1 MLMKTKDWIASRM
14 GVATALRNVKMPTI
28 PPGEFPW
35 PHKGRQWT
43 PGWDPKYDPESM
55 SPRLILAR
63 AKDESRTPPTPLA
76 RPPGCSFIPKPPTV
90 KMPAAVPNIKLNS
103 GHEMPQVG
111 FGLWKVDNATCADT
125 VYNAIK
131 AGYRLFDGACDYG
144 NEKECGDGVA
154 RAIKDGLVKR
164 EDLFIVSKLW
174 QTFHEEKHVE
184 PICRRQLADWQIDYF
199 DLFLIHFPVAL
210 EYVDP
215 EVRYPPG
222 WHYDGEKEI
231 RWSKATNQETWG
243 AMEGLV
249 EAGLAKS
256 IGISNF
262 QAQTIYDML
271 KYAKIR
277 PATLQVELHPYLQQP
292 ELVRLAK
299 NEGIA
304 LTAYSSFGPT
314 GFIELDM
321 DRAKS
326 ASPLMQHEVFVG
338 LGEKYGK
345 TPAQVLL
352 RWATQQ
358 GLAVIPKTSRPAVM
372 EQNLDC
378 TAFDIDQEDMA
389 RIAKMDLNLK
399 FNQPTNYFPTEKLWI
414 FA

>member
-1 MLMKTKDWIASRM
+1 M
-14 GVATALRNVKMPTI
+14 
-28 PPGEFPW
+28 
-35 PHKGRQWT
+35 
-43 PGWDPKYDPESM
+43 
-55 SPRLILAR
+55 
-63 AKDESRTPPTPLA
+63 
-76 RPPGCSFIPKPPTV
+76 
-90 KMPAAVPNIKLNS
+90 AVPNIKLNS
-103 GHEMPQVG
+103 GYEMPQVG
-111 FGLWKVDNATCADT
+111 FGLWKVENNTADT

-144 NEKECGDGVA
+144 NEKQCGDGVA
-154 RAIKDGLVKR
+154 RAIKEGIVKR
-164 EDLFIVSKLW
+164 EELFIVSKLW
-174 QTFHEEKHVE
+174 QTFHDKERVE
-184 PICRRQLADWQIDYF
+184 PITRRQLADWQVDYF

-222 WHYDGEKEI
+222 WHYDGDKEI

-243 AMEGLV
+243 AMEDLV
-249 EAGLAKS
+249 EKGLARS

-262 QAQTIYDML
+262 QAQTIYDLL
-271 KYAKIR
+271 KYAKIP
-277 PATLQVELHPYLQQP
+277 PATLQVELHPYLQQA

-299 NEGIA
+299 AEGIA

-326 ASPLMQHEVFVG
+326 ASPLMQHEVFTT
-338 LGEKYGK
+338 LAEKLNK
-345 TPAQVLL
+345 KPAQVLL

-358 GLAVIPKTSRPAVM
+358 GLAVIPKTSRPDVM
-372 EQNLDC
+372 TENLDC
-378 TAFDIDQEDMA
+378 TAFDIPEEDMK

>member
-1 MLMKTKDWIASRM
+1 MA
-14 GVATALRNVKMPTI
+14 
-28 PPGEFPW
+28 
-35 PHKGRQWT
+35 
-43 PGWDPKYDPESM
+43 
-55 SPRLILAR
+55 
-63 AKDESRTPPTPLA
+63 
-76 RPPGCSFIPKPPTV
+76 PTV
-90 KMPAAVPNIKLNS
+90 PSIKLNS
-103 GHEMPQVG
+103 GYDMPQIG
-111 FGLWKVDNATCADT
+111 YGLWKVDNSYCADA

-144 NEKECGDGVA
+144 NEKECGEGVA
-154 RAIKDGLVKR
+154 RAIKEGIVKR

-184 PICRRQLADWQIDYF
+184 PICRRQLADWQVDYF

-222 WHYDGEKEI
+222 WHYDGKSEI

-249 EAGLAKS
+249 EKGLAKS

-262 QAQTIYDML
+262 QSQTIYDLL

-277 PATLQVELHPYLQQP
+277 PATLQVELHPYHQQT

-299 NEGIA
+299 AEGIA

-321 DRAKS
+321 DRATS

-352 RWATQQ
+352 RWATQR
-358 GLAVIPKTSRPAVM
+358 GIAVIPKTHRAQLM
-372 EQNLDC
+372 EQNLDS
-378 TAFDIDQEDMA
+378 TSFEIDEEDMA
-389 RIAKMDLNLK
+389 RIAKMDLHMK